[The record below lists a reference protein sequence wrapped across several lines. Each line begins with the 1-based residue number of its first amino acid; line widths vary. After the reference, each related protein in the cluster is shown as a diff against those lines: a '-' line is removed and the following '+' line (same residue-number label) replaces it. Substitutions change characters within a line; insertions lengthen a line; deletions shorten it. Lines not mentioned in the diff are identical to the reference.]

1 VDAAYDLVYSFP
13 IAEVIRDLE
22 LIDFGTEASR
32 ELLVEGWGPNQNAA
46 DGTSLVW
53 SDGSGRSSLDLP
65 IVQPRAA
72 TLRIRCQPPG
82 AERGTSIEQSV
93 GVRLNGVRLGTL
105 ELESGG
111 WQEVEIDVP
120 ASAWRLGANRLEL
133 VFPGAAPVR
142 ASASERPPRG
152 LALDRLEVRYQVGG
166 ARSFAPSS
174 ANADSEAMAA
184 GGVAPAPRARGRRL
198 VLPAGTGIEYAVE
211 LPPDAWF
218 LARGIKGRGQLAI
231 ALAPPRGG
239 PAQVVGLLEIGSG
252 VEALD
257 LRVTNW
263 RSQRLSLL
271 AWGRDGE
278 VLEVDDPRIVSGA
291 PER

>member
-1 VDAAYDLVYSFP
+1 
-13 IAEVIRDLE
+13 
-22 LIDFGTEASR
+22 
-32 ELLVEGWGPNQNAA
+32 
-46 DGTSLVW
+46 
-53 SDGSGRSSLDLP
+53 
-65 IVQPRAA
+65 
-72 TLRIRCQPPG
+72 
-82 AERGTSIEQSV
+82 
-93 GVRLNGVRLGTL
+93 VRLGTL